1 MSNNSIL
8 QIEPLGSPWKAQD
21 PFLFCAYH
29 HDEYPKG
36 NDKMGP
42 EADQLKGRNI
52 GQDFTGKDG
61 FSMYHGSV
69 VPGFPFHPH
78 RGFETVTVVKQGVV
92 DHCDSFGG
100 AGRYKNGDAQW
111 LTAGKGVQHS
121 EMFPLLN
128 ADKDNPLELFQIWLN
143 LPRKS
148 KLVEPHYKM
157 LWKESIPVIQ
167 STDENGKVTEIN
179 LIAGTLNGT
188 KALDPN
194 PDSWAADPENEVAI
208 YTIKMETGATYTLPD
223 AAEEV
228 NMNLYFYEGESIA
241 IDGLDIAV
249 NNRIALNPKAK
260 RTIANWGKEA
270 FLLLLQGKPI
280 KELVAQYGP
289 FVMNTQQEIRETIH
303 EYQQT
308 QFGGWPW
315 PMKEQVFDRSK
326 GRFAHYADG
335 TEEQK

>member
-1 MSNNSIL
+1 MNNNSIL
-8 QIEPLGSPWKAQD
+8 QVERLGSPWKAQD

-29 HDEYPKG
+29 HDEFPKG
-36 NDKMGP
+36 NEKMGP
-42 EADQLKGRNI
+42 DADQLKGRNI
-52 GQDFTGKDG
+52 GQDFAGKDG

-69 VPGFPFHPH
+69 VPGFPYHPH
-78 RGFETVTVVKQGVV
+78 RGFETVTVVKKGVV

-100 AGRYKNGDAQW
+100 AGRYKDGDAQW

-157 LWKESIPVIQ
+157 LWKEKIPVIK
-167 STDENGKVTEIN
+167 SKDENGKVTKIDI
-179 LIAGTLNGT
+179 IAGTMEET
-188 KALDPN
+188 SAPDPN
-194 PDSWAADPENEVAI
+194 PDSWAADPQNEVAI
-208 YTIKMETGATYTLPD
+208 YTIKMEAGATYTLPN
-223 AAEEV
+223 AAEDV
-228 NMNLYFYEGESIA
+228 NRNLYFYKGDSIT
-241 IDGLDIAV
+241 IDDQSITV
-249 NNRIALNPKAK
+249 NNRIALNPSVKT
-260 RTIANWGKEA
+260 TITNGSEDAY
-270 FLLLLQGKPI
+270 LLLLQGKPI
-280 KELVAQYGP
+280 KEPVAQYGP
-289 FVMNTQQEIRETIH
+289 FVMNSEQEIRETIL
-303 EYQQT
+303 EYQRT